1 MCQSQDDGVY
11 YATVAV
17 IIATSLFYCRKYIR
31 GDRFEEDVRADGKIV
46 AVTGANSGI
55 GQAIAAE
62 LNRRGAIVY
71 MLIRNQQR
79 GLESIK
85 RLEEA
90 GCDPKRLIIRLVDLA
105 QFSTLRRFADD
116 FVKEVPRL
124 DILICNAGVLR
135 VPTFTK
141 TVDGY
146 EKTWQCNYLGH
157 FLLTELL
164 LPLISKSTDGRII
177 NVSSVLYEYGDTIS
191 LGVVNDPQNYGGM
204 TAYSRSKMAQVMY
217 TRHLARFVEK
227 RNLPITVTVC
237 HPGNVDTNILKES
250 GYQWVRVVFRPI
262 MWFVLMTDDDG
273 AQMPLYLAVS
283 KKLPKNS
290 NGQYF
295 RNFAIH
301 PVPDKCQKEES
312 CKLLYEE
319 SKRAVGM

>member
-1 MCQSQDDGVY
+1 MAKVW
-11 YATVAV
+11 
-17 IIATSLFYCRKYIR
+17 KYIR

-85 RLEEA
+85 RLEE
-90 GCDPKRLIIRLVDLA
+90 
-105 QFSTLRRFADD
+105 
-116 FVKEVPRL
+116 
-124 DILICNAGVLR
+124 
-135 VPTFTK
+135 
-141 TVDGY
+141 
-146 EKTWQCNYLGH
+146 
-157 FLLTELL
+157 
-164 LPLISKSTDGRII
+164 STDGRII

-250 GYQWVRVVFRPI
+250 GYQWNLRPI

-295 RNFAIH
+295 RCA
-301 PVPDKCQKEES
+301 
-312 CKLLYEE
+312 
-319 SKRAVGM
+319 